1 MQRLSEDVKKVL
13 SFQGIEVA
21 SEGTDSLQLRTPGVL
36 YDVGTLVR
44 QIEECD
50 ERAVIDATCDNGQL
64 ELVVTMP
71 ATTMA
76 GSVASSVVAP
86 STTVLY
92 GLCGLVLS
100 MAAYI
105 ISMHVEIGR
114 SNNVSATA

>member
-21 SEGTDSLQLRTPGVL
+21 SEGTDSLQLRTPGML

-64 ELVVTMP
+64 ELVVTLP

-76 GSVASSVVAP
+76 GSVAATVSP
-86 STTVLY
+86 SMTIIY

-100 MAAYI
+100 MAGYI
-105 ISMHVEIGR
+105 VTMHVNASRTDNI
-114 SNNVSATA
+114 TA

>member
-21 SEGTDSLQLRTPGVL
+21 SEGTDSLQLRTPGML

-50 ERAVIDATCDNGQL
+50 AQAVIDATCENGQL
-64 ELVVTMP
+64 ELVVTLP
-71 ATTMA
+71 ATNMA
-76 GSVASSVVAP
+76 GSAATPVAP
-86 STTVLY
+86 SVTVLY

-105 ISMHVEIGR
+105 ISMHF
-114 SNNVSATA
+114 NVYDTKNSTA

>member
-21 SEGTDSLQLRTPGVL
+21 SEGTDSLQLRTPGIL

-64 ELVVTMP
+64 ELVVTLP
-71 ATTMA
+71 ASNMGGTA
-76 GSVASSVVAP
+76 AAIPPAP
-86 STTVLY
+86 SMTILY
-92 GLCGLVLS
+92 GLSSLVVT
-100 MAAYI
+100 MFAYI
-105 ISMHVEIGR
+105 VSMHVNFQNSG
-114 SNNVSATA
+114 NVTVG

>member
-1 MQRLSEDVKKVL
+1 MQRLSEDVKKVV

-21 SEGTDSLQLRTPGVL
+21 SEGTDSLQLRTPGIL

-64 ELVVTMP
+64 ELVVTLP

-76 GSVASSVVAP
+76 GS
-86 STTVLY
+86 TTVPRAAAPPVLLLY

-105 ISMHVEIGR
+105 VSMHVDA
-114 SNNVSATA
+114 SHNKTV